1 MTLTQTAAIACLAM
15 ISAQAAQSPGPP
27 QAPARPTPVI
37 RLGVDLVRVDA
48 TVTDDRGRHVPD
60 LTAGDF
66 EVLQDGKPQTISLV
80 NYVSLDS
87 AAGRRVRRRSS
98 TLRPRSDPPP
108 SAA

>member
-48 TVTDDRGRHVPD
+48 TVTDERGRHVPD

-80 NYVSLDS
+80 NYVRLDS
-87 AAGRRVRRRSS
+87 APAGVRRRSS
-98 TLRPRSDPPP
+98 TLRPGSDPPAG
-108 SAA
+108 AA